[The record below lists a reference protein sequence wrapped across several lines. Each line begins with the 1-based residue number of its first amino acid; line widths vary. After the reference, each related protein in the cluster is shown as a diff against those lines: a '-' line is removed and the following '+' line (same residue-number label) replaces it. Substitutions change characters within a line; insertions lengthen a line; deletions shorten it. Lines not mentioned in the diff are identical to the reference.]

1 MPLNPSFP
9 PSSKITRFGLCS
21 LSNFGSLYRPPDVVS
36 PLIPAL
42 MILILISRAFKFLS
56 RTDGHDSSIFTPYP
70 ALKLSP
76 KTTAIYSLFLNCSD
90 EFTDEESVSR
100 IPKSKA
106 MDILKNF
113 ILEVKN
119 ITKEVNSPEGLLTI
133 VKDINLSVEK
143 GKPISLVGPSG
154 SGKTTLLAIMA
165 GLDLPT
171 RGSVSLMGSNITLMD
186 EDQRAQIRAMD
197 VGFVFQSFHLMPR
210 LSALDNVM
218 LPLEIA
224 GDKDAQEKSLEAL
237 DQVGLSGRAK
247 NFATQLSG
255 GEKQRVALARA
266 IVNQPK
272 ILFADEPT
280 GNLDQKSSNAVID
293 LLFSINELINT
304 TLVLV
309 THDLSLAKK
318 CQEVYELSDGSL
330 L

>member
-1 MPLNPSFP
+1 MTKNTIRR
-9 PSSKITRFGLCS
+9 K
-21 LSNFGSLYRPPDVVS
+21 
-36 PLIPAL
+36 
-42 MILILISRAFKFLS
+42 
-56 RTDGHDSSIFTPYP
+56 
-70 ALKLSP
+70 LKDL
-76 KTTAIYSLFLNCSD
+76 
-90 EFTDEESVSR
+90 
-100 IPKSKA
+100 
-106 MDILKNF
+106 

-133 VKDINLSVEK
+133 VKDINLSVEQ

-171 RGSVSLMGSNITLMD
+171 RGTVTLLGSEITALD
-186 EDQRAQIRAMD
+186 EDKRAQIRGKD

-218 LPLEIA
+218 LPLEIS
-224 GDKDAQEKSLEAL
+224 GDPNAMGKAQEAL
-237 DQVGLSGRAK
+237 GQVGLAK
-247 NFATQLSG
+247 RSKHFATQLSG
-255 GEKQRVALARA
+255 GEKQRVAIARA
-266 IVNQPK
+266 IVNKPK

-280 GNLDQKSSNAVID
+280 GNLDKKSSGAITD

-309 THDLSLAKK
+309 THDLVLAEK
-318 CQEVYELSDGSL
+318 CDEVFELSDGCL

>member
-1 MPLNPSFP
+1 MFSEEFTAEVTK
-9 PSSKITRFGLCS
+9 SKIPE
-21 LSNFGSLYRPPDVVS
+21 NAIKN
-36 PLIPAL
+36 PLKDL
-42 MILILISRAFKFLS
+42 
-56 RTDGHDSSIFTPYP
+56 
-70 ALKLSP
+70 
-76 KTTAIYSLFLNCSD
+76 
-90 EFTDEESVSR
+90 
-100 IPKSKA
+100 
-106 MDILKNF
+106 
-113 ILEVKN
+113 ILEVKD

-133 VKDINLSVEK
+133 VNNINLSVES

-171 RGSVSLMGSNITLMD
+171 KGSVSLLGSVITDMD
-186 EDQRAQIRAMD
+186 ENQRAQIRAMD

-224 GDKDAQEKSLEAL
+224 GDPDAFEKARNAL
-237 DQVGLSGRAK
+237 VQVGLGSRAK

-255 GEKQRVALARA
+255 GEKQRVAIARA

-280 GNLDQKSSNAVID
+280 GNLDTKSSSAITD
-293 LLFSINELINT
+293 LLFSINELIKT

-318 CQEVYELSDGSL
+318 CDEIYELSDGSIL
-330 L
+330 

>member
-1 MPLNPSFP
+1 MFSEEFTAEVTK
-9 PSSKITRFGLCS
+9 SKIPE
-21 LSNFGSLYRPPDVVS
+21 NAIKN
-36 PLIPAL
+36 PLKDL
-42 MILILISRAFKFLS
+42 
-56 RTDGHDSSIFTPYP
+56 
-70 ALKLSP
+70 
-76 KTTAIYSLFLNCSD
+76 
-90 EFTDEESVSR
+90 
-100 IPKSKA
+100 
-106 MDILKNF
+106 
-113 ILEVKN
+113 ILEVKD

-133 VKDINLSVEK
+133 VNNINLSVEL

-171 RGSVSLMGSNITLMD
+171 KGSVSLLGSVITDMD
-186 EDQRAQIRAMD
+186 ENQRAQIRAMD

-224 GDKDAQEKSLEAL
+224 GDPDAFEKARNAL
-237 DQVGLSGRAK
+237 VQVGLGSRAK

-255 GEKQRVALARA
+255 GEKQRVAIARA

-280 GNLDQKSSNAVID
+280 GNLDTKSSSAITD
-293 LLFSINELINT
+293 LLFSINELIKT

-318 CQEVYELSDGSL
+318 CDEIFELSDGSIA
-330 L
+330 

>member
-1 MPLNPSFP
+1 MTKNTIRR
-9 PSSKITRFGLCS
+9 K
-21 LSNFGSLYRPPDVVS
+21 
-36 PLIPAL
+36 
-42 MILILISRAFKFLS
+42 
-56 RTDGHDSSIFTPYP
+56 
-70 ALKLSP
+70 LKDL
-76 KTTAIYSLFLNCSD
+76 
-90 EFTDEESVSR
+90 
-100 IPKSKA
+100 
-106 MDILKNF
+106 

-133 VKDINLSVEK
+133 VKDINLSVEQ

-171 RGSVSLMGSNITLMD
+171 RGTVTLLRSEITALD
-186 EDQRAQIRAMD
+186 EDKRAQIRGKD

-218 LPLEIA
+218 LPLEIS
-224 GDKDAQEKSLEAL
+224 GDPNAMDKAQEAL
-237 DQVGLSGRAK
+237 GQVGLAK
-247 NFATQLSG
+247 RSKHFATQLSG
-255 GEKQRVALARA
+255 GEKQRVAIARA
-266 IVNQPK
+266 IVNKPK

-280 GNLDQKSSNAVID
+280 GNLDKKSSGAITD

-309 THDLSLAKK
+309 THDLVLAEK
-318 CQEVYELSDGSL
+318 CDEVFELSDGCL

>member
-1 MPLNPSFP
+1 M
-9 PSSKITRFGLCS
+9 
-21 LSNFGSLYRPPDVVS
+21 
-36 PLIPAL
+36 
-42 MILILISRAFKFLS
+42 
-56 RTDGHDSSIFTPYP
+56 TPYP

-76 KTTAIYSLFLNCSD
+76 KITIALFFEAIFSE
-90 EFTDEESVSR
+90 EFTAEVT
-100 IPKSKA
+100 KSKIA
-106 MDILKNF
+106 ENAIRNPLKDL

-171 RGSVSLMGSNITLMD
+171 RGSVSLLGSNITSMN

-224 GDKDAQEKSLEAL
+224 GDKDAKKKSKEAL
-237 DQVGLSGRAK
+237 DQVGLSGRAMH
-247 NFATQLSG
+247 FATQLSG

-280 GNLDQKSSNAVID
+280 GNLDQKSSIAVTD

-318 CQEVYELSDGSL
+318 CEEVFELSDGSL